1 MPVVALAE
9 LYFYS
14 FQYDRYFSSSHF
26 VRISIALKEY
36 ICGMNYSRGWRIP
49 LPYTDGKQE
58 RWRAIALLAVLGDR
72 NIAFSSVLRGGRLA
86 LSQCSSKRKRRW

>member
-1 MPVVALAE
+1 MMNAKGHQKVHNWLQHGTRLMEDPIPVVALAE

-14 FQYDRYFSSSHF
+14 LQYDRYFSSSHF

-58 RWRAIALLAVLGDR
+58 R
-72 NIAFSSVLRGGRLA
+72 
-86 LSQCSSKRKRRW
+86 